1 MGRRNMGN
9 LDLGALLLVA
19 LLQSAPHTQP
29 VECQRALHEAH
40 TARLRLLVAEHRY
53 MTGLPDYQPV
63 LDAERALRSI
73 EVRARRA
80 GCGAPRS
87 PQGS

>member
-1 MGRRNMGN
+1 MGN

-19 LLQSAPHTQP
+19 LLQSAPHIQRA
-29 VECQRALHEAH
+29 ECRQALHEARASAH
-40 TARLRLLVAEHRY
+40 LRLLVAEHRY
-53 MTGLPDYQPV
+53 MTGIADYQPV
-63 LDAERALRSI
+63 LDAERSLRSI

-80 GCGAPRS
+80 GCGAPRH